1 LSWICDRSTQ
11 GKTSIFSRQ
20 NLPLLHPR
28 YDGAKGPKQMNQTE
42 YQIKQLADELPIPLE
57 GKRSVVLTDNAKT
70 KVILFAFAAGGGL
83 AEHVAPF
90 DATIQIISGTAS
102 LTVGDESVEGKPGTW
117 IQMAAK
123 TPHSIKAETNVVMLL
138 TLVK

>member
-1 LSWICDRSTQ
+1 
-11 GKTSIFSRQ
+11 
-20 NLPLLHPR
+20 
-28 YDGAKGPKQMNQTE
+28 MNQTE
-42 YQIKQLADELPIPLE
+42 YQIKQLADELPIPE
-57 GKRSVVLTDNAKT
+57 SGTRSVVLTDNANT
-70 KVILFAFAAGGGL
+70 KVILFSFAPGGGL

-90 DATIQIISGTAS
+90 DATIQIISGTAM

>member
-1 LSWICDRSTQ
+1 
-11 GKTSIFSRQ
+11 
-20 NLPLLHPR
+20 
-28 YDGAKGPKQMNQTE
+28 MNQAE
-42 YQIKQLADELPIPLE
+42 YQIKQLADELPIPPE
-57 GKRSVVLTDNAKT
+57 GKQSVILTDGAKT
-70 KVILFAFAAGGGL
+70 KVILFSFAAGGGL

-102 LTVGDESVEGKPGTW
+102 LTVGDESIEGKLGTW

-123 TPHSIKAETNVVMLL
+123 TPHSIKAETPVLMLL

>member
-1 LSWICDRSTQ
+1 
-11 GKTSIFSRQ
+11 
-20 NLPLLHPR
+20 
-28 YDGAKGPKQMNQTE
+28 MNQTE
-42 YQIKQLADELPIPLE
+42 YQIKQLADELPIPPE
-57 GKRSVVLTDNAKT
+57 GKQSVVLADNAKT
-70 KVILFAFAAGGGL
+70 KVILFSIAAGGGL

-123 TPHSIKAETNVVMLL
+123 TPHGIKAESDVVMLL